1 MSSWNPNLEGIA
13 IVGVAARLPGANSA
27 AEFWENQKNGVE
39 SISTSAKTNWKFQT
53 RRRW

>member
-27 AEFWENQKNGVE
+27 AEFWENQKNAVE
-39 SISTSAKTNWKFQT
+39 SISHFRS
-53 RRRW
+53 